1 MKPKIKLHS
10 EEIAIS
16 EKLPQTSSNNQSEH
30 KKYSISKIKNKI
42 EFDSSKLLEN
52 KEKSNIKAKVILKDE
67 IPKTTKIKKSLSLT
81 YRYFKIETK
90 NKNKSL
96 RDKSLGIKSIK
107 ENNNLNSNFI
117 SLSKDANKYTSN
129 AIYIKNKRMQL
140 FDIIKTDNKNK
151 TAFSEREKTS
161 KINILYKTTFFRGGK
176 FYNNKEKKKRLVRN
190 VERNMSVE
198 NIVEFLEQNEDNLN
212 FFDKTPKRKSLILE
226 DNFQEK
232 GKKRIFNNS
241 LYKEIMNKKEE
252 IVDSILNNKMNEN
265 QEVYKNNF
273 NSSMNNSIIY
283 LNKNNIDDNSNFY
296 NTSNKSNCFN
306 KTKSF
311 SFLRKKEINGIP
323 LIFPKILISTI
334 DFKSKGEISRYQYL
348 LNNFLRIKTLI
359 ENDKIF
365 EKNNEYDYI
374 KEFLESNNID
384 KKYIRPSNIIN
395 FSRFLSL
402 KDLPIDVNKSLKE
415 NIILALN
422 YNEAE
427 EKKDNSY
434 CFKEQALSSSP
445 TKYLKRNKIIKT
457 NINKYIN
464 NKGKKINIVPISKS
478 LKLDLVRLKKLFGK
492 EEKKT
497 DIKLNRELKEELNE
511 VEDEIKNKQEK
522 IKDIENKLNL
532 IPFSAN
538 YFNNKKI
545 ENKNNVKD
553 NPIEL
558 RLVSLQD
565 IRNSL
570 GNNFKNI
577 KKPNKVEDIFNS
589 NERLYYSWF
598 RDKRK
603 GDINNFLRRTKLT
616 EFVVYNKT
624 KERILKD
631 KLKGDFFKSDK

>member
-1 MKPKIKLHS
+1 M
-10 EEIAIS
+10 
-16 EKLPQTSSNNQSEH
+16 
-30 KKYSISKIKNKI
+30 
-42 EFDSSKLLEN
+42 
-52 KEKSNIKAKVILKDE
+52 
-67 IPKTTKIKKSLSLT
+67 
-81 YRYFKIETK
+81 
-90 NKNKSL
+90 
-96 RDKSLGIKSIK
+96 
-107 ENNNLNSNFI
+107 
-117 SLSKDANKYTSN
+117 
-129 AIYIKNKRMQL
+129 
-140 FDIIKTDNKNK
+140 
-151 TAFSEREKTS
+151 
-161 KINILYKTTFFRGGK
+161 
-176 FYNNKEKKKRLVRN
+176 
-190 VERNMSVE
+190 
-198 NIVEFLEQNEDNLN
+198 
-212 FFDKTPKRKSLILE
+212 
-226 DNFQEK
+226 
-232 GKKRIFNNS
+232 
-241 LYKEIMNKKEE
+241 
-252 IVDSILNNKMNEN
+252 
-265 QEVYKNNF
+265 
-273 NSSMNNSIIY
+273 
-283 LNKNNIDDNSNFY
+283 
-296 NTSNKSNCFN
+296 
-306 KTKSF
+306 
-311 SFLRKKEINGIP
+311 
-323 LIFPKILISTI
+323 
-334 DFKSKGEISRYQYL
+334 
-348 LNNFLRIKTLI
+348 
-359 ENDKIF
+359 
-365 EKNNEYDYI
+365 
-374 KEFLESNNID
+374 ESNNID
-384 KKYIRPSNIIN
+384 KKFIRPSNIIN

-422 YNEAE
+422 YNEEE

-434 CFKEQALSSSP
+434 CFKEQALSSFP

-558 RLVSLQD
+558 RLVSLQE